1 MFLKEIKE
9 HVTLFVLSA
18 FYDTVISSIILSL
31 LRIAAGTKKRK
42 LKKALVTVKHYFM
55 FCHLARSLKR
65 KARLKYGRYRSL
77 IVFCNQITS

>member
-18 FYDTVISSIILSL
+18 FYDSIISSIILRL
-31 LRIAAGTKKRK
+31 LRIAADTKKRK
-42 LKKALVTVKHYFM
+42 LKKDLVTMKQYFM

-65 KARLKYGRYRSL
+65 KARLKYGRYGSL